1 MQIQYR
7 RLVILW
13 ATITYEVYQ
22 TFFCLVKSSL
32 GTRLTVQWD
41 KALTCSSKG
50 GWAYSLC
57 IPFIRPSLEV
67 GWLIRLH
74 YINNTELATGLIR
87 QCVLHVYLKPS
98 VVVWSQAVSRAR
110 PMARPTWVLLARLEI
125 KWGEISYLPFWELV
139 LMAWS
144 RKAQGAGNPMLLATH
159 EHAIDVLNFKVL

>member
-1 MQIQYR
+1 M
-7 RLVILW
+7 
-13 ATITYEVYQ
+13 
-22 TFFCLVKSSL
+22 KSSL

-50 GWAYSLC
+50 GWTYSLC

-87 QCVLHVYLKPS
+87 QCVLHVHLKPS

-125 KWGEISYLPFWELV
+125 KWGEISYLQFWELV

-144 RKAQGAGNPMLLATH
+144 RKAQGAGNPMLLGNSRTRYWCTELQSLVAWALPKFLRGCRRCP
-159 EHAIDVLNFKVL
+159 ELQKCK